1 MPRKQPKTE
10 HSIPLRRERLKL
22 SSRERKA
29 FFDLLINPPE
39 PSARLIRALAEHK
52 RRVVMGR

>member
-1 MPRKQPKTE
+1 MPRKQPKAE

-29 FFDLLINPPE
+29 FFDLLINPPK
-39 PSARLIRALAEHK
+39 PSERLIRALAEHK